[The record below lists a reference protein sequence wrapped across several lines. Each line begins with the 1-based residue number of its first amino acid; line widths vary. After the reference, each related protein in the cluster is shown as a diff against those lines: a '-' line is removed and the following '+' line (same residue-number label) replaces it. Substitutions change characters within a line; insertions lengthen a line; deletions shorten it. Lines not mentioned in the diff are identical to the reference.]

1 MTVEL
6 LIVLAAAK
14 APDWS
19 SWNQALWEARAP
31 ASLARSV
38 DLKRHT
44 GFLPV
49 RLSGRA
55 TGFYFQVESAT
66 DAAVLYPM
74 LAQLPLTQPVVYSL
88 TFGRP
93 EECAAAFLSATV
105 LVSRFEGFA
114 FDPQQNTLLSL
125 EQVQAGAQQCL
136 GLVGK

>member
-6 LIVLAAAK
+6 LIVLAAAN

-38 DLKRHT
+38 DLKRHS

-55 TGFYFQVESAT
+55 TGFYFQTESAT

-74 LAQLPLTQPVVYSL
+74 LAQLPLNQPVVYSL
-88 TFGRP
+88 SFSRP

-105 LVSRFEGFA
+105 LVARFEGIA
-114 FDPQQNTLLSL
+114 FDPQQNALLSL

-136 GLVGK
+136 GLIGK